1 MIFDSHSHTAFS
13 ADSKMR
19 AEDAC
24 KKAREC
30 GVGIVF
36 TEHLDLDYP
45 GELDFTFDPHAY
57 WQSYEPLRGEQVR
70 LGVEVGMWEQTRE
83 RSAAFVKEVP
93 FDLVIGAI
101 HLVDGGD
108 IYYPDFYAGKQKAE
122 VYHRYYEL
130 MAANLRRHDFV
141 DVLAHIDYIARYAPY
156 ANPEI
161 SYGDFCEDIDTV
173 LRAVIDMGTILE
185 LNTRRLGSRRA
196 LKELVPIYQRYRE
209 LGGRYVTVGSD
220 AHTADAVAC
229 HFHTAEELVDMVG
242 LQIVTFC
249 NRQMEFCQRG

>member
-13 ADSKMR
+13 ADSEMR
-19 AEDAC
+19 AQDAL
-24 KKAREC
+24 KNAQER

-57 WQSYEPLRGEQVR
+57 WQAYEPLRGEGVR
-70 LGVEVGMWEQTRE
+70 LGVEIGMWEQTRE
-83 RSAAFVKEVP
+83 RSAAFAKEVP

-101 HLVDGGD
+101 HLVDGDD
-108 IYYPDFYAGKQKAE
+108 IYYPEFYAGRQKAE
-122 VYHRYYEL
+122 VYHRYYEQ
-130 MAANLRRHDFV
+130 MAENLRRHDFV

-156 ANPEI
+156 DNPEI
-161 SYGDFCEDIDTV
+161 SYGDFREDIDDV
-173 LRAVIDMGTILE
+173 LRAVIETGTVLE

-196 LKELVPIYQRYRE
+196 LKELVPVYQRYRE

-229 HFHTAEELVDMVG
+229 HFHTAEELVDTLG

-249 NRQMEFCQRG
+249 SRQLEFCQQS

>member
-13 ADSKMR
+13 ADSDMR
-19 AEDAC
+19 AQDALQ
-24 KKAREC
+24 KAQESD
-30 GVGIVF
+30 VGIVF

-57 WQSYEPLRGEQVR
+57 WQAYEPLRGERVR
-70 LGVEVGMWEQTRE
+70 LGVEIGMWEQTRE
-83 RSAAFVKEVP
+83 RSATFVKEVP

-108 IYYPDFYAGKQKAE
+108 IYYPEFYAGRQKSE
-122 VYHRYYEL
+122 VYHRYYEQ
-130 MAANLRRHDFV
+130 MAENLRSHDFV

-156 ANPEI
+156 DNPEI
-161 SYGDFCEDIDTV
+161 AYGDFCEDIDEV
-173 LRAVIDMGTILE
+173 LRAVIETGTVLE

-196 LKELVPIYQRYRE
+196 LKELVPVYRRYRE
-209 LGGRYVTVGSD
+209 LGGRYVTIGSD

-229 HFHTAEELVDMVG
+229 HFRTAAELTDALD

-249 NRQMEFCQRG
+249 NRRMESCKRS

>member
-13 ADSKMR
+13 ADSDMR
-19 AEDAC
+19 AQDALQ
-24 KKAREC
+24 KAQDS

-45 GELDFTFDPHAY
+45 GDLDFTFDPHAY
-57 WQSYEPLRGEQVR
+57 WQAYEPLRGEHVR
-70 LGVEVGMWEQTRE
+70 LGVEIGMWEQTRE

-108 IYYPDFYAGKQKAE
+108 IYYPEFYAGRQKSE
-122 VYHRYYEL
+122 VYHRYYEQ
-130 MAANLRRHDFV
+130 MAENLRRHDFV

-156 ANPEI
+156 DNPEI
-161 SYGDFCEDIDTV
+161 AYGDFRDDIDEV
-173 LRAVIDMGTILE
+173 LRAVIETGTVLE

-196 LKELVPIYQRYRE
+196 LKELVPVYRRYRE
-209 LGGRYVTVGSD
+209 LGGRYVTIGSD

-229 HFHTAEELVDMVG
+229 HFQTAAELADALD

-249 NRQMEFCQRG
+249 NRRMESCKRS

>member
-13 ADSKMR
+13 ADSDMR
-19 AEDAC
+19 AQDALQ
-24 KKAREC
+24 KAQESD
-30 GVGIVF
+30 VGIVF

-45 GELDFTFDPHAY
+45 GKLDFTFDPHAY
-57 WQSYEPLRGEQVR
+57 WQAYEPLRGERVR
-70 LGVEVGMWEQTRE
+70 LGVEIGMWEQTRE

-108 IYYPDFYAGKQKAE
+108 IYYPEFYAGRQKSE
-122 VYHRYYEL
+122 VYHRYYEQ
-130 MAANLRRHDFV
+130 MAENLRRHDFV

-156 ANPEI
+156 DNPEI
-161 SYGDFCEDIDTV
+161 AYGDFCEDIDEV
-173 LRAVIDMGTILE
+173 LRAVIETGTVLE

-196 LKELVPIYQRYRE
+196 LKELVPVYRRYRE
-209 LGGRYVTVGSD
+209 LGGRYVTIGSD

-229 HFHTAEELVDMVG
+229 HFRTAAELTDALD

-249 NRQMEFCQRG
+249 NRRMESCKRS